1 MIPFELQ
8 QDMASD
14 PYYQKCAF
22 TGTMWGVQWH
32 HVFIFGGKDIQEKWA
47 IVPIARKIHEQCTP
61 NNSRYTKELAERVE
75 LIALN
80 RAKDEELKKY
90 SKVKDLIAYREQ
102 LREKYG
108 INNFSR

>member
-1 MIPFELQ
+1 MIPFDLQ
-8 QDMASD
+8 ADMASD
-14 PYYQKCAF
+14 PFYDVCCF
-22 TGTMWGVQWH
+22 TGTRWGIQWH
-32 HVFIFGGKDIQEKWA
+32 HTFTFGGKDIQEKWA
-47 IVPIARKIHEQCTP
+47 IVPIIRRIHDQCTP
-61 NNSRYTKELAERVE
+61 NKPLYSKKIAERIE

-108 INNFSR
+108 INNLSR